1 MLYGWFASYECGD
14 IKVGSNMLC
23 ACVLRNLT
31 EHMYQRNIQTE
42 SLSIYR
48 SYGVTLFIASIL
60 AGKYQT
66 RFSRSLTIKIG
77 VFLHAVACGC
87 FIGLDYCDD
96 KYVKSAS

>member
-1 MLYGWFASYECGD
+1 MLYGWFDSYECGD
-14 IKVGSNMLC
+14 IKVGSIIKLC
-23 ACVLRNLT
+23 VLT
-31 EHMYQRNIQTE
+31 EHMYQRNIRTE